1 MTPDT
6 RVHSHHQARC
16 DVEDALNRVDAYER
30 HYLFAGHTA
39 DITALNFWVS
49 AKTALTA
56 LREHH
61 SELEAEA
68 LDAAVEAMT

>member
-1 MTPDT
+1 MTPDP
-6 RVHSHHQARC
+6 VVYSHHQARC
-16 DVEDALNRVDAYER
+16 DVEDALTRVDAYER

-39 DITALNFWVS
+39 DLTAASLWVS